1 MTDLKTLKTLG
12 TVIDKDNPI
21 YPFNSDIIQAE
32 IRRLYDSPINV
43 YFDQPEM
50 TFCTKVVNGIETQ
63 FFQAVQKAGVTVD
76 KDELV
81 KALKYD
87 RGQYEKGFSDGVN
100 YCKQII
106 TESGAIN
113 RQAAIDE
120 ISKFKG
126 YIDDDIIYR
135 IQIALKRLPDVQPE
149 PYIDTLQAN

>member
-1 MTDLKTLKTLG
+1 MPNIKPLKTLG
-12 TVIDKDNPI
+12 TAIDKDKPI
-21 YPFNSDIIQAE
+21 YPFDSGIIQAE

-43 YFDQPEM
+43 QFDQPEM

-87 RGQYEKGFSDGVN
+87 RGQYEKGFSDGMN
-100 YCKQII
+100 YYRQII
-106 TESGAIN
+106 TESDTIS

-135 IQIALKRLPDVQPE
+135 IQIALKRLSAAQPE